1 MPVTAVIGAQWG
13 DEGKG
18 KFVDYLA
25 SQANYVVRFNGGN
38 NAGHTVVNEAGT
50 FRFHL
55 IPSGILWPQVTSI
68 IGNGVVVDLPT
79 LFEEIETLKQAGID
93 PEGRLLISCRAQLIM
108 PYHRMLDRLIEDA
121 KGRAR
126 TGTTGRGIGP
136 VYADKVSYQGIR
148 LAELMSEDA
157 FAQKLALLL
166 SIKNKILIALGG
178 EPFELGALLEEYAS
192 FRERLE
198 PYVREVHPILQEA
211 LAKREN
217 ILLEGAQGTL
227 LDPDFGTYPFCTAS
241 TIVAGGITSG
251 AGIPPRK
258 VDRIIGV
265 AKAYTTRVGAG
276 PLPTEEK
283 GEIGKRLRGTGEN
296 PWDEFGTTTGRP
308 RRCGWF
314 DAAVVRYAASISGF
328 DEIALTK
335 VDVLD
340 RFESLKI
347 GLGYRLHGKPEEV
360 LPADTLRLTRVEPI
374 YETVPGWRKPIG
386 HIRRY
391 RDLPPACRGYVERL
405 EELIGLPITLISV
418 GQEREAVILRD

>member
-1 MPVTAVIGAQWG
+1 MSVTAVIGAQWG

-25 SQANYVVRFNGGN
+25 CRADYVVRFNGGN
-38 NAGHTVVNEAGT
+38 NAGHTVVNEAGI

-55 IPSGILWPQVTSI
+55 IPSGILWPQVTAI

-79 LFEEIETLKQAGID
+79 LFEEIEALKLAGVD

-108 PYHRMLDRLIEDA
+108 PYHRVLDRLVEEA

-157 FAQKLALLL
+157 FAQKLGLLL
-166 SIKNKILIALGG
+166 PIKNKVLIALGG
-178 EPFELGALLEEYAS
+178 EPFELEALLEEYAS
-192 FRERLE
+192 FRERLK

-211 LAKREN
+211 LAKGKN
-217 ILLEGAQGTL
+217 IVLEGAQGTL

-258 VDRIIGV
+258 VNRIIGI

-283 GEIGKRLRGTGEN
+283 GEMGELLRGTGEN

-335 VDVLD
+335 LDVLD
-340 RFESLKI
+340 RFESLRI
-347 GLGYRLHGKPEEV
+347 GLGYRLQGKPEEV
-360 LPADTLRLTRVEPI
+360 LPGDTLTLAQVEPI
-374 YETVPGWRKPIG
+374 YETVPGWQKPIG
-386 HIRRY
+386 DIRHY
-391 RDLPPACRGYVERL
+391 RDLPPACRAYVERL
-405 EELIGLPITLISV
+405 EELIELPITLISV
-418 GQEREAVILRD
+418 GQRREAVIVRD